1 VRLVFLSDG
10 CFKGK
15 GLLRNLLGPAYSLDR
30 NIHALGNFLAGWLA
44 AKFLEQ
50 LLAGANLFVDR
61 LDHVNGNADRT
72 RLISDGPGDC
82 LANPPRGVGRKLIA
96 AAPLELVGTLHE
108 ADIALLDQVEELQ
121 PAVGILL
128 RNGHDEAKVCL
139 RQFFLRLVGFRLA
152 APDQSKRAL

>member
-1 VRLVFLSDG
+1 MRLVFLSDG
-10 CFKGK
+10 SFKGK

-30 NIHALGNFLAGWLA
+30 NIHALGNFLARWLA

-61 LDHVNGNADRT
+61 LDHVNGNADRAC
-72 RLISDGPGDC
+72 LIGDGPGDC
-82 LANPPRGVGRKLIA
+82 LANPPRGIGRKLIA

-121 PAVGILL
+121 SAVGVLL
-128 RNGHDEAKVCL
+128 RNGHDEAEVCL
-139 RQFFLRLVGFRLA
+139 RQFLLCLVGFCLA
-152 APDQSKRAL
+152 TPDESEGAL